1 MIDALRA
8 AMREADEV
16 AIAVS
21 FVRTSGL
28 QLLLPALSGLRERK
42 AKVRLLTSTYLD
54 VTEPQALLSLSKQ
67 PPIELRVQSGSQGF
81 HAKSHLLTLREGQR
95 VGWIGSS
102 NWSLSG
108 LRDNVE
114 WNVRVDDGDA
124 FEEALAAFDGLW
136 RRDDVR
142 AVDEAFIAAYARDRK
157 ARNLAGSGEG
167 AGIALRVADAAGPTG
182 GYLPTPQPTSL
193 QREALQRLREMRAT
207 GVERAIV
214 VAATGTGKTLL
225 AAFDVIAAGAKQ
237 VLFVAHRKD
246 IVTQAARE
254 FARVFGASLPC
265 EVLVE
270 GERSTGQPF
279 VFVTIQALLAA
290 SGAGLRERAFDYV
303 VIDEFHHASAYGW
316 REMLRAIRTKFLLGL
331 TATPER
337 ADGHNVMEL
346 CDWNVAYEIR
356 LPAAIRGGFLLP
368 FHYFGI
374 ADDLVDY
381 QKLLGAGR
389 RRFDED
395 ELGAALSL
403 TERVDLLLRHA
414 DEKGYDGPKR
424 VAVAF
429 CAGVAHA
436 EFMRREVERRG
447 RRAEVVHGGTSL
459 DDRARIYAALQDPA
473 NALEWLFVADV
484 LNEGVDLPALNTVV
498 FLRPT
503 ESPVVFLQQLGR
515 GLRRHESTALL
526 TVLDFVGVHRGA
538 FEALLALHDSSAVP
552 TSRSAEVAR
561 SLGVAFTPPEGCE
574 VVLEDQTL
582 KVLEKV
588 RQLTTTRASRVE
600 GVYRELREELGRP
613 PRPID
618 FWERSDVDIKD
629 LPDWRHLRMKM
640 GDAAPWEHAVEE
652 GGALD
657 RLLRAAERDC
667 QQQRVWGYAALWS
680 AVDLGRDLVEEY
692 ERFFDEH
699 SQWKVE
705 RGGDEVEIG
714 RDRIIEHIKG
724 VLKKAAVLDLLTDD
738 GRWVGSLASVLRG
751 TDVCEA
757 LRERLAPT
765 LASDYRLRHG
775 GVLRAPSEL
784 RRFASYSRPE
794 IVQHFGE
801 QYDPTRHNLGVI
813 HAKKHA
819 GHHVLI
825 ARVDT
830 THAKEQHQYENRVVD
845 HMRFQWSSQTKMRP
859 DNRAGELVTR
869 QRELKL
875 RLHLFVAPRAHAGHR
890 YLGEVTVLSYEGS
903 GPMRVCFELAE
914 PMPDAVFDE
923 LSTATD

>member
-1 MIDALRA
+1 M
-8 AMREADEV
+8 
-16 AIAVS
+16 
-21 FVRTSGL
+21 
-28 QLLLPALSGLRERK
+28 
-42 AKVRLLTSTYLD
+42 
-54 VTEPQALLSLSKQ
+54 
-67 PPIELRVQSGSQGF
+67 
-81 HAKSHLLTLREGQR
+81 
-95 VGWIGSS
+95 
-102 NWSLSG
+102 
-108 LRDNVE
+108 
-114 WNVRVDDGDA
+114 
-124 FEEALAAFDGLW
+124 
-136 RRDDVR
+136 
-142 AVDEAFIAAYARDRK
+142 
-157 ARNLAGSGEG
+157 
-167 AGIALRVADAAGPTG
+167 
-182 GYLPTPQPTSL
+182 
-193 QREALQRLREMRAT
+193 QRLREMRTT

-225 AAFDVIAAGAKQ
+225 AAFDVLAAGAKQ

-270 GERSTGQPF
+270 GERSRGQPF
-279 VFVTIQALLAA
+279 VFVTIQTLLAA

-303 VIDEFHHASAYGW
+303 VIDEFHHASAPGW
-316 REMLRAIRTKFLLGL
+316 REMLRAIRTSFLLGL

-356 LPAAIRGGFLLP
+356 LPAAIRGGFLAP

-618 FWERSDVDIKD
+618 LWDRRDVTLADVRTCFGS
-629 LPDWRHLRMKM
+629 WRHLRMKM
-640 GDAAPWEHAVEE
+640 GDAARWEHVVEDE
-652 GGALD
+652 GALD
-657 RLLRAAERDC
+657 RLLRTAEKNS
-667 QQQRVWGYAALWS
+667 QQQRVWGYAALW
-680 AVDLGRDLVEEY
+680 AAADPGRELAEEY
-692 ERFFDEH
+692 GRFFEEH

-705 RGGDEVEIG
+705 HGKDQLDAG
-714 RDRIIEHIKG
+714 REEIIENLKG
-724 VLKKAAVLDLLTDD
+724 LLKKADALDLLEGD
-738 GRWVGSLASVLRG
+738 GRWSASIASMLQDAVVH
-751 TDVCEA
+751 DA

-775 GVLRAPSEL
+775 GVLREPSEL

-794 IVQHFGE
+794 IVNHFGE

-813 HAKKHA
+813 NATKHV

-830 THAKEQHQYENRVVD
+830 TQAKEQHQYENRVVD
-845 HMRFQWSSQTKMRP
+845 RMHFEWSSQTKMRP

-869 QRELKL
+869 QQELKL

-903 GPMRVCFELAE
+903 GPMQVRFELAE
-914 PMPDAVFDE
+914 PLPDAVFDE
-923 LSTATD
+923 LSTAAD

>member
-21 FVRTSGL
+21 FVRASGL

-67 PPIELRVQSGSQGF
+67 SPIELRVQSGSQGF

-142 AVDEAFIAAYARDRK
+142 AIDEAFIAAYARDRK
-157 ARNLAGSGEG
+157 ARNLAGAGEVT
-167 AGIALRVADAAGPTG
+167 GIALRVADTARPTG

-193 QREALQRLREMRAT
+193 QREALQRLREMRTT

-225 AAFDVIAAGAKQ
+225 AAFDVLAAGAKQ

-270 GERSTGQPF
+270 GERSRGQPF
-279 VFVTIQALLAA
+279 VFVTIQTLLAA

-303 VIDEFHHASAYGW
+303 VIDEFHHASAPGW
-316 REMLRAIRTKFLLGL
+316 REMLRAIRTRFLLGL

-429 CAGVAHA
+429 CAGCARGVHA
-436 EFMRREVERRG
+436 PRGGAQG

-588 RQLTTTRASRVE
+588 RQLTTSRASRVE
-600 GVYRELREELGRP
+600 GVYRDLREELGRP

-618 FWERSDVDIKD
+618 LWDRRDVTLADVRTCFGS
-629 LPDWRHLRMKM
+629 WRHLRMKM
-640 GDAAPWEHAVEE
+640 GDAARWEHVVEDE
-652 GGALD
+652 GALD
-657 RLLRAAERDC
+657 RLLRTAEKNS
-667 QQQRVWGYAALWS
+667 QQQRVWGYAALW
-680 AVDLGRDLVEEY
+680 AAADPGRELAEEY
-692 ERFFDEH
+692 GRFFEEH

-705 RGGDEVEIG
+705 HGKDQLDAG
-714 RDRIIEHIKG
+714 REEIIENLKG
-724 VLKKAAVLDLLTDD
+724 LLKKADALDLLEGD
-738 GRWVGSLASVLRG
+738 GRWSASIASMLQDAVVH
-751 TDVCEA
+751 DA
-757 LRERLAPT
+757 LR
-765 LASDYRLRHG
+765 
-775 GVLRAPSEL
+775 
-784 RRFASYSRPE
+784 
-794 IVQHFGE
+794 
-801 QYDPTRHNLGVI
+801 
-813 HAKKHA
+813 
-819 GHHVLI
+819 
-825 ARVDT
+825 
-830 THAKEQHQYENRVVD
+830 
-845 HMRFQWSSQTKMRP
+845 
-859 DNRAGELVTR
+859 
-869 QRELKL
+869 
-875 RLHLFVAPRAHAGHR
+875 
-890 YLGEVTVLSYEGS
+890 
-903 GPMRVCFELAE
+903 
-914 PMPDAVFDE
+914 
-923 LSTATD
+923 